1 MNDHNDSQPL
11 RLRPAQEEVLA
22 YAGGRMAISAV
33 PGSGKTF
40 TLSLLAT
47 KLIAENQF
55 DPASSRQV
63 LIVTFLNSS
72 VDTFRARI
80 RKRLQEMGLDD
91 TGYDVRTLHSLSL
104 EIVRSAGE
112 IPADELTVLDDLQSR
127 QILEAAV
134 DGWIN
139 DNVRLWETF
148 LPESGREYSPQM
160 IARWRDITA
169 TTAASFIR
177 AAKNERYTPAAIQ
190 STIRRRQNND
200 IDPDESPNVAQS
212 PLMHMM
218 AGIYSRYQSSLD
230 RQGSLDYDDLIW
242 RAADLLEHRPD
253 LVESLRGRWPFVLED
268 EAQDSVPLQEIL
280 LDTLTGPNGN
290 WVRVGDPNQ
299 AITSTF
305 TAAHPR
311 FFSKFID
318 RPDVVAKTLP
328 NSGRSA
334 PLIIGAANAMLNWT
348 IDQHPVPEVRRDA
361 FRRQDILPTPPGD
374 AQPNPPDSEA
384 EMRIRVYRHREDEE
398 LPAIAQLAVEYTHR
412 RPQHTIAILAPTHQ
426 IGYAIAQHLDALNAD
441 YDNLLRGSGREREVA
456 AAIHAVLAVLAN
468 PLDTKA
474 LNAVHNSLSELK
486 ESGPIYEVLPEV
498 PEDSAR
504 FQALLRSVY
513 RPESILFP
521 REGEPIE
528 NLLPTGVASEEDI
541 DRLERLAGF
550 LRDNFDLRTLPIDDL
565 TLALADVLFAPRS
578 GSNAA
583 NDATHELDL
592 AIAYQIAGQLRQ
604 WREAQPEWRLPEL
617 VAQLQSVATGRR
629 TLNVV
634 RDDSGYEPKPGRISL
649 TTQHSGKGLEWD
661 AVFLVGIDGMWIP
674 GSLDAPFLGVHDFLG
689 GDPNAEATAQLS
701 YLMSDEAGIYP
712 NRTATESAHI
722 EVICERLRLLYVGVT
737 RARRFLHISR
747 SRATRRQNR
756 EREAEPAT
764 VLGVLYRYLQERTG
778 DAPAE

>member
-1 MNDHNDSQPL
+1 MNQPPT
-11 RLRPAQEEVLA
+11 LRPAQEEILT
-22 YAGGRMAISAV
+22 YSGGRMAISAV

-40 TLSLLAT
+40 TLSLLAV
-47 KLIAENQF
+47 KLIAGGRVDTAAGQE
-55 DPASSRQV
+55 V
-63 LIVTFLNSS
+63 LVVTFLNSS

-80 RKRLQEMGLDD
+80 RKRLLEIGLPDV
-91 TGYDVRTLHSLSL
+91 GFDVRTLHSLSL

-112 IPADELTVLDDLQSR
+112 TIGDELAVLDDTQSR
-127 QILEAAV
+127 QLLDAAV

-169 TTAASFIR
+169 GTAASFIR
-177 AAKNERYTPAAIQ
+177 AAKNDRHSPEHIYSAIREQMDKPAM
-190 STIRRRQNND
+190 S
-200 IDPDESPNVAQS
+200 EEEPNVARS
-212 PLMHMM
+212 PLIHML
-218 AGIYSRYQSSLD
+218 AGIYSRYQTALA
-230 RQGSLDYDDLIW
+230 RQGGLDYDDLIW
-242 RAADLLEHRPD
+242 GAADQLEHRPD
-253 LVESLRGRWPFVLED
+253 LVENLRTRWPYILED

-280 LDTLTGPNGN
+280 LDQLTGQEGN

-311 FFSKFID
+311 FFSRFID
-318 RPDVVAKTLP
+318 RPYVTTRTLP

-334 PLIIGAANAMLNWT
+334 PLIFGAANAMVNWT
-348 IDQHPVPEVRRDA
+348 IDNHPVPEVRRDA

-374 AQPNPPDSEA
+374 TQPNPPDSEA
-384 EMRIRVYRHREDEE
+384 EMRIRVYRHREEEE
-398 LPAIAQLAVEYTHR
+398 LPAIARLAWEYAR
-412 RPQHTIAILAPTHQ
+412 QRPHHTIAILVPTHQ
-426 IGYAIAQHLDALNAD
+426 TGYAVAQHLDALDAD

-456 AAIHAVLAVLAN
+456 AALHAVLAVLAN

-474 LNAVHNSLSELK
+474 LQAAHNGLTELR
-486 ESGPIYEVLPEV
+486 ETGPIYDPFPGES
-498 PEDSAR
+498 EDAAR

-521 REGEPIE
+521 REDESLVDI
-528 NLLPTGVASEEDI
+528 LPAGVATEEDLA
-541 DRLERLAGF
+541 RLERLGGF
-550 LRDNFDLRTLPIDDL
+550 LRGNFDLRTLPIDDL
-565 TLALADVLFAPRS
+565 TLALADALFAPRPEQPD
-578 GSNAA
+578 G
-583 NDATHELDL
+583 DASHELDL
-592 AIAYQIAGQLRQ
+592 AIAYQIASLLRQ

-629 TLNVV
+629 ALNVV
-634 RDDSGYEPKPGRISL
+634 RDDAGYEPRPGRITL

-701 YLMSDEAGIYP
+701 YLMRDEAGIYS

-722 EVICERLRLLYVGVT
+722 EVICERLRLLYVGIT
-737 RARRFLHISR
+737 RARRFLQISR
-747 SRATRRQNR
+747 SRATRRQR
-756 EREAEPAT
+756 GEQEMEPAT
-764 VLGVLYRYLQERTG
+764 VLGVLYRYLQEQEPTKS
-778 DAPAE
+778 